1 MVTLSPKVNWRLS
14 CMIFEGLRKSKL
26 TGMKHA
32 QKESAKKKPS
42 SPISRNFFN
51 YLQRFSTVLLYFIF
65 LVSNISC
72 YTLRQN
78 RVFCHFNEKSIQNSR
93 FFLMLI
99 FFSDVNFFDIKSVFL
114 NSKVNFTSVWHKMW
128 AVITTLLLFRSKIL
142 YNYTKQFEESFCW
155 KTSFHPHFRWLFPWI
170 PTSLNNNY

>member
-1 MVTLSPKVNWRLS
+1 MFQPLSILVTCNLRKRELAMVTLSPKVNWRLS

-78 RVFCHFNEKSIQNSR
+78 RVFCIFKEKSIQNSR
-93 FFLMLI
+93 FLMLI
-99 FFSDVNFFDIKSVFL
+99 FFQMLIFFYIKYIFELKSEFYISV
-114 NSKVNFTSVWHKMW
+114 S
-128 AVITTLLLFRSKIL
+128 
-142 YNYTKQFEESFCW
+142 
-155 KTSFHPHFRWLFPWI
+155 
-170 PTSLNNNY
+170 

>member
-1 MVTLSPKVNWRLS
+1 MFQPLSILVTCNLRKRELAMVTLSPKVNWRLS

-72 YTLRQN
+72 YTHCGKIEFSVILMKNQSKIQD
-78 RVFCHFNEKSIQNSR
+78 FFNVN
-93 FFLMLI
+93 F
-99 FFSDVNFFDIKSVFL
+99 FFSDVNFFLIYKVYFWTQKLILHQCGIKCE
-114 NSKVNFTSVWHKMW
+114 
-128 AVITTLLLFRSKIL
+128 
-142 YNYTKQFEESFCW
+142 Q
-155 KTSFHPHFRWLFPWI
+155 
-170 PTSLNNNY
+170 

>member
-1 MVTLSPKVNWRLS
+1 MGFLSWFFFLFRFLQKHNFPKLLVLTPKIYPFTIFKVKYSKNKEEGLFQPLSILVTCNLRKRELAMVTLSPKVNWRLS

-99 FFSDVNFFDIKSVFL
+99 FFSDVNFFFNI
-114 NSKVNFTSVWHKMW
+114 
-128 AVITTLLLFRSKIL
+128 
-142 YNYTKQFEESFCW
+142 
-155 KTSFHPHFRWLFPWI
+155 
-170 PTSLNNNY
+170 